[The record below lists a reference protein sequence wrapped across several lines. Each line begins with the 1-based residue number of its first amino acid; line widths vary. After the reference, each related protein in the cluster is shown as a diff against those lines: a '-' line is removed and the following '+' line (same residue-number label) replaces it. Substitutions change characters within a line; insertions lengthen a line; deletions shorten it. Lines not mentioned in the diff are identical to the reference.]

1 MCSVYY
7 ADNWNPSDPS
17 APPTP
22 SFPPHLAAMPVRADT
37 QWLRLR
43 QAIAILEPWQ
53 ALRIARAPSQGWVS
67 TIRRALGMS
76 SAQLAARMRISR
88 QSLEALEAREVAGT
102 ATVDALRRAA
112 DALDCDLVYALVPR
126 QVSLEAVVTAQ
137 ARRHAERLVGRAGH
151 TMALE
156 EQAVAMNETEHQI
169 AVLTRRLLAEW
180 PRELWDEIADP
191 SHRIERPPGDD
202 A

>member
-1 MCSVYY
+1 
-7 ADNWNPSDPS
+7 
-17 APPTP
+17 
-22 SFPPHLAAMPVRADT
+22 MPARADT

-53 ALRIARAPSQGWVS
+53 ALRTARAPSQGWVS
-67 TIRRALGMS
+67 TIRRAFGMS
-76 SAQLAARMRISR
+76 SAQLAARMQISR

-112 DALDCDLVYALVPR
+112 DALDCDLVYALIPR
-126 QVSLEAVVTAQ
+126 QGSLEVVVTAQ
-137 ARRHAERLVGRAGH
+137 ARRYAERLVGRAGH

-156 EQAVAMNETEHQI
+156 EQAVAVSESQQQI
-169 AVLTRRLLAEW
+169 SVLTRRLLAEW
-180 PRELWDEIADP
+180 PRGLWDVIADP
-191 SHRIERPPGDD
+191 SPRDERSSGDV

>member
-1 MCSVYY
+1 
-7 ADNWNPSDPS
+7 
-17 APPTP
+17 
-22 SFPPHLAAMPVRADT
+22 MPARADT

-43 QAIAILEPWQ
+43 QAIALLEPWQ
-53 ALRIARAPSQGWVS
+53 PLRTARAPGQGWVA

-76 SAQLAARMRISR
+76 SAHLAARMRISR

-112 DALDCDLVYALVPR
+112 EALDCDLVYALIPR
-126 QVSLEAVVTAQ
+126 QGSLDVMVTAQ
-137 ARRHAERLVGRAGH
+137 ARRLAERLVGRAGH
-151 TMALE
+151 TMTLE
-156 EQAVAMNETEHQI
+156 QQTVAVSETEQQI

-180 PRELWDEIADP
+180 PRGLWDELTDP
-191 SHRIERPPGDD
+191 SPRDERPTGNG

>member
-1 MCSVYY
+1 MEVYTLPY
-7 ADNWNPSDPS
+7 CQAI
-17 APPTP
+17 PPVRSPERRAFRPTIT
-22 SFPPHLAAMPVRADT
+22 AMPARADT
-37 QWLRLR
+37 LWLRLR

-53 ALRIARAPSQGWVS
+53 SLRTARAPGQRWVS

-76 SAQLAARMRISR
+76 STQLAARMQISR
-88 QSLEALEAREVAGT
+88 QSVEALEAREVAGT

-112 DALDCDLVYALVPR
+112 DALDCDLVYALIPR
-126 QVSLEAVVTAQ
+126 QGSLEAVVTAQ
-137 ARRHAERLVGRAGH
+137 ARRLAERLVGRAVH

-156 EQAVAMNETEHQI
+156 AQTVAVSETEQQI

-180 PRELWDEIADP
+180 PRGLWDEIADP
-191 SHRIERPPGDD
+191 SPRDNRRPRDV

>member
-1 MCSVYY
+1 MLSSVPDYRSRC
-7 ADNWNPSDPS
+7 PRRVSR
-17 APPTP
+17 PPM
-22 SFPPHLAAMPVRADT
+22 HAMPARADT

-43 QAIAILEPWQ
+43 QAMALLAPWQ
-53 ALRIARAPSQGWVS
+53 ALRAARAPALGWVS

-76 SAQLAARMRISR
+76 SAHLATRMHISR

-112 DALDCDLVYALVPR
+112 DALDCDLVYALIPR
-126 QVSLEAVVTAQ
+126 QGSLEAVVTAQ
-137 ARRHAERLVGRAGH
+137 ARRRAERLVGRAGH

-156 EQAVAMNETEHQI
+156 QQAVAHSETEQQI

-180 PRELWDEIADP
+180 PSGLWDDIAEP
-191 SHRIERPPGDD
+191 SARDAPSGDV

>member
-1 MCSVYY
+1 M
-7 ADNWNPSDPS
+7 S
-17 APPTP
+17 A
-22 SFPPHLAAMPVRADT
+22 RADT

-53 ALRIARAPSQGWVS
+53 ALRTARAPRQGWVS
-67 TIRRALGMS
+67 TIRRAVGMS
-76 SAQLAARMRISR
+76 SAQLAGRMHISR

-112 DALDCDLVYALVPR
+112 DALDCDLVYALIPR
-126 QVSLEAVVTAQ
+126 QGSLEAVVTAQ
-137 ARRHAERLVGRAGH
+137 ARRHSERLVGRAGH
-151 TMALE
+151 TMTLE
-156 EQAVAMNETEHQI
+156 EQTVAASETEQQI

-180 PRELWDEIADP
+180 PRGLWDEIADP
-191 SHRIERPPGDD
+191 SPRDERPPGDV

>member
-1 MCSVYY
+1 
-7 ADNWNPSDPS
+7 
-17 APPTP
+17 
-22 SFPPHLAAMPVRADT
+22 MPARADT

-43 QAIAILEPWQ
+43 QAIALLEPWQ
-53 ALRIARAPSQGWVS
+53 SLRTARAPNQGWVS
-67 TIRRALGMS
+67 TVRRALGMS
-76 SAQLAARMRISR
+76 SAQLAGRMQITR

-126 QVSLEAVVTAQ
+126 QGSLEAVVTAQ

-151 TMALE
+151 TMTLE
-156 EQAVAMNETEHQI
+156 EQTVPVSETEQQI

-180 PRELWDEIADP
+180 PRGLWDELADSSP
-191 SHRIERPPGDD
+191 RDERRPGDV

>member
-1 MCSVYY
+1 MHRAATIQHVRS
-7 ADNWNPSDPS
+7 AHAALS
-17 APPTP
+17 AP
-22 SFPPHLAAMPVRADT
+22 LNAAMPARADT

-53 ALRIARAPSQGWVS
+53 ALRTSRAPSQGWVS
-67 TIRRALGMS
+67 TVRRALGMS
-76 SAQLAARMRISR
+76 SAQLAGRMQITR

-126 QVSLEAVVTAQ
+126 QGSLEAVVTAQ

-151 TMALE
+151 TMTLE
-156 EQAVAMNETEHQI
+156 EQTVPVSETEQQI
-169 AVLTRRLLAEW
+169 AVLARRLLAEW
-180 PRELWDEIADP
+180 PRGLWDEIAEP
-191 SHRIERPPGDD
+191 SRRDERPPGDD
-202 A
+202 E

>member
-1 MCSVYY
+1 
-7 ADNWNPSDPS
+7 
-17 APPTP
+17 
-22 SFPPHLAAMPVRADT
+22 MPVRADT

-43 QAIAILEPWQ
+43 QAIALLEPWQ
-53 ALRIARAPSQGWVS
+53 TLRSARAPSQGWVS
-67 TIRRALGMS
+67 TIRRGLGMS
-76 SAQLAARMRISR
+76 SAQLAVRMQFSR

-102 ATVDALRRAA
+102 ATIEALRRAA

-126 QVSLEAVVTAQ
+126 QGSLDDVVTAQ
-137 ARRHAERLVGRAGH
+137 ARRVATRLVGRAGH

-156 EQAVAMNETEHQI
+156 QQTVAGSETEQQI

-180 PRELWDEIADP
+180 PRGLWDEIAHLSPRD
-191 SHRIERPPGDD
+191 ERPAGDV

>member
-1 MCSVYY
+1 
-7 ADNWNPSDPS
+7 
-17 APPTP
+17 
-22 SFPPHLAAMPVRADT
+22 MPARADT

-43 QAIAILEPWQ
+43 QAIALLEPWEGLQ
-53 ALRIARAPSQGWVS
+53 TARAPIQGWVS

-88 QSLEALEAREVAGT
+88 QSLEALEAREVTGT

-126 QVSLEAVVTAQ
+126 HGSLESVVTAK
-137 ARRHAERLVGRAGH
+137 ARRVAERLVGRAGH
-151 TMALE
+151 TMTLE
-156 EQAVAMNETEHQI
+156 QQTVPVREAEHQI

-180 PRELWDEIADP
+180 PRGLWDEIDDP
-191 SHRIERPPGDD
+191 PPRDERATGDV